1 MTASAVDTVAPE
13 KEGARSEKCEVC
25 VTEGC
30 QLRAAAPFATCCEFC
45 PRAHSWACLSRH
57 TKSEQEASERHQR
70 QCRQRRRPTT
80 VDTQG
85 GNVRGEG
92 EEEPRRV
99 VPTDTGKRPISG
111 IEATDDETQSR
122 RRRKGRPAEL
132 AVGEPTE
139 TGPSV
144 KLEDSTGDAMMN
156 ARRRAYEGKK
166 RTPQQSAIEAHDQA
180 YLHGDVKK
188 FAAEQGT
195 ASASHATPSGMPVSR
210 QWVHDK
216 LGKVTDEQLKRMI
229 VEMAEVNKKN
239 WSGETIAAATGGP
252 RGSVQQVMASLSRGE
267 LSESERAE
275 FNILKFSDEDD
286 PINPSWHSLQQA
298 GVLDEIRKAKT
309 RVYAEGSKPKIKTT
323 LNHWLR
329 YTATVA
335 RVSFLR
341 PRVNDDADAFM
352 TESLLRQG
360 FVAYLVKNGCNV
372 DTAEG
377 YASLFN
383 GWHIDTMGYGLVAS
397 KSFDDEQY
405 RRTNQGLRRLHP
417 ATRLERAG
425 HQAELNEAVLRKE
438 LTEMMAI
445 YDELGAMTSGR

>member
-1 MTASAVDTVAPE
+1 MTASAVDTVASENEGAE
-13 KEGARSEKCEVC
+13 KETDEVC
-25 VTEGC
+25 TTEGC
-30 QLRAAAPFATCCEFC
+30 QLRAATLFAKCCESC

-57 TKSEQEASERHQR
+57 TQSEQDAAEQHQR

-80 VDTQG
+80 AEVRG
-85 GNVRGEG
+85 GSVRGEG
-92 EEEPRRV
+92 EEEPTQAAQISV
-99 VPTDTGKRPISG
+99 GKRPISET
-111 IEATDDETQSR
+111 EATADVSQGR
-122 RRRKGRPAEL
+122 RRRARQVAEL
-132 AVGEPTE
+132 AVDEPTATE
-139 TGPSV
+139 PSV
-144 KLEDSTGDAMMN
+144 KLEDSTADAMMS

-180 YLHGDVKK
+180 YLHGDVRNI
-188 FAAEQGT
+188 AAEQGT

-229 VEMAEVNKKN
+229 VEMAEVNKRS
-239 WSGETIAAATGGP
+239 WSGETIAAATSGP

-275 FNILKFSDEDD
+275 FNILEFGDEDD

-360 FVAYLVKNGCNV
+360 FVADLVKNGCNV

-417 ATRLERAG
+417 ATRLERV
-425 HQAELNEAVLRKE
+425 AVAVADGLV
-438 LTEMMAI
+438 
-445 YDELGAMTSGR
+445 G